1 MSEPIGVPNDA
12 LQLLSGIGLF
22 AGLPEASRK
31 ALAARAASVHLRAGS
46 TLMRE
51 GGPGDAV
58 YAVVS
63 GRLRVFAVQPDGS
76 QAAVGEVSAGEVV
89 GEMALLSDEP
99 HSATVKAVRDS
110 HLLEISREDFQQ
122 VGREEP
128 TVTMKIAKLMVAR
141 LARSIHHGSAAGRV
155 RSLAIVSAGGDGSLD
170 GFAVQLE
177 DALRDGGT
185 VATISAGLIEA
196 ELGMDHVRSLP
207 GSPADFELVTWLNR
221 QEAAHDMVVYVAGRR
236 LSPWTERC
244 LRQADRVLLVAR
256 AESSPDVGEIE
267 SSLFR
272 DRSDARATTELVIV
286 HPPGTATPTGTA
298 RWRSGREAGAHHHVR
313 DGSSEDFGRL
323 ARSLSGR
330 SVGLVLSGGGARG
343 LAHIGVMQAFEEARI
358 PVDVIGGASFGALMA
373 AFRARG
379 DDAIAIRAA
388 VQRYLID
395 RGSPIDLTAPAAALT
410 GGKRI
415 VSMLRDGFGDL
426 SIEDL
431 WHRFFCVS
439 SNLTK
444 GHLQIHTT
452 GPVWQAVRASISIP
466 GLFPPVNLG
475 DGDVL
480 VDGAVMNNLPVDVMR
495 SLNGEGPVLA
505 VSLRGEFSLR
515 SEDLPQHGVLSGWKV
530 FGRRFNPFASAMEL
544 PGLVDILLRTTE
556 VGSVLSSKAME
567 QRADVVFHPQVDD
580 VGLLDFSAVDRLVE
594 AGYRNAVRVLEEG
607 GLDRIAGWAAG
618 GVRRGA

>member
-1 MSEPIGVPNDA
+1 MLNEPAGERNDA
-12 LQLLSGIGLF
+12 FHLLSGISLF
-22 AGLPEASRK
+22 SGLPDPILQ
-31 ALAARAASVHLRAGS
+31 ALAGKVAAVHLQAGS

-51 GGPGDAV
+51 GGPGDAL

-63 GRLRVFAVQPDGS
+63 GRLRVFAAQPDGS

-110 HLLEISREDFQQ
+110 HLLEIAREDFEHL
-122 VGREEP
+122 GREEP
-128 TVTMKIAKLMVAR
+128 TVTMEIAKLIVAR
-141 LARSIHHGSAAGRV
+141 LGRSIHHRSGAGRV
-155 RSLAIVSAGGDGSLD
+155 RSLAIVAADGGGSLD
-170 GFAVQLE
+170 GFAAQLGE
-177 DALRDGGT
+177 ALRAIGT
-185 VATISAGLIEA
+185 VSIMSAGVLEA
-196 ELGMDHVRSLP
+196 GLGEGHVRSLP
-207 GSPADFELVTWLNR
+207 GSPADFEVVAWLNR
-221 QEAAHDMVVYVAGRR
+221 QEAAHDMALYVADLE

-244 LRQADRVLLVAR
+244 LRQADRVLLVGR
-256 AESSPDVGEIE
+256 AGNPPTVGEIE
-267 SSLFR
+267 SSLGR
-272 DRSDARATTELVIV
+272 DRSDAQATTDLVIV
-286 HPPGTATPTGTA
+286 HPSGTAMPSGTA
-298 RWRSGREAGAHHHVR
+298 RWRTGREIGAHHHVR
-313 DGSSEDFGRL
+313 DGSPKDFGRL

-330 SVGLVLSGGGARG
+330 AVSLVLSGGGARG
-343 LAHIGVMQAFEEARI
+343 LAHIGVMRALEEAHI
-358 PVDVIGGASFGALMA
+358 PVDILGGASFGALMA

-379 DDAIAIRAA
+379 DHADAVREA
-388 VQRYLID
+388 VQRFLID

-415 VSMLRDGFGDL
+415 VSMLRSGFGDL
-426 SIEDL
+426 PIEDL

-444 GHLQIHTT
+444 GHLQVHTV

-466 GLFPPVNLG
+466 GLFPPVNAG

-495 SLNGEGPVLA
+495 SLNEGGPVLA

-515 SEDLPQHGVLSGWKV
+515 SEDLPHHGVLSGWRV
-530 FGRRFNPFASAMEL
+530 FGRRLNPFASTMEL

-567 QRADVVFHPQVDD
+567 QQADLVFHPPVND
-580 VGLLDFSAVDRLVE
+580 VGLLDFSAIDRLID
-594 AGYRNAVRVLEEG
+594 AGYRHAVQVLEEG
-607 GLDRIAGWAAG
+607 GIDRLGI
-618 GVRRGA
+618 